1 MAKLTEPLVSL
12 QCVSVVFSDQTHFS
26 FISVKL
32 NCPSLNN
39 LKVLTINTLCPIV
52 EVCLIALTFP
62 RIAHGTH
69 RSTVR

>member
-1 MAKLTEPLVSL
+1 MAKLTEPLISM
-12 QCVSVVFSDQTHFS
+12 QCVSVVFSDHTHFG

-39 LKVLTINTLCPIV
+39 LKVLTFNTLCLIV
-52 EVCLIALTFP
+52 EVCLVALTFP
-62 RIAHGTH
+62 SIAIGTH